1 MCTFVYV
8 YPCMYVVCICTNRVM
23 CEIYV
28 YVHTCIPQSCDGENC
43 VIVIT
48 GATRLRTLSVVM
60 QNEAMTGQLTQNPA
74 FSRITLA
81 ALEDS
86 G

>member
-1 MCTFVYV
+1 MCKIYIR
-8 YPCMYVVCICTNRVM
+8 MCIQ
-23 CEIYV
+23 
-28 YVHTCIPQSCDGENC
+28 QSCDGKNC

-48 GATRLRTLSVVM
+48 NATLSRAPSVVV